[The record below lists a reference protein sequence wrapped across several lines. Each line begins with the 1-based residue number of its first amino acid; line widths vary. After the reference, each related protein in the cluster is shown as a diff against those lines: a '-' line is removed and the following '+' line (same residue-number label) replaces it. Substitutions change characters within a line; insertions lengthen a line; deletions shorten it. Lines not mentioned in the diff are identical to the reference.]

1 MATATTKR
9 RKKGELQNAK
19 CKLQNGRANPQSP
32 IPNPPQKPR
41 ANRFGVYTSGIEEL
55 MVVDTRTVT
64 ASISLVCDP
73 DRGKTRWRAGHDLRH
88 PVGGSS
94 SPVGITGKPYET
106 REIALAAML
115 SRLRGLLEKV
125 RDREGCYKSH
135 KAACVE
141 ALKSLR
147 KYEIRSSKSET
158 STKAQS
164 TKARKSEGPKMPV
177 CAEDCSDCDN
187 AATCPTEGR
196 YPPTLVHAKAQGRK
210 AAKSASSASSAVPS
224 PPRLPEAKA
233 DPIGGNGEASGS
245 DAAKWIHENVCPK
258 GRTERRSTNGS
269 AADVRSP
276 GGTGKK
282 AGDGHQGEIRNPKS
296 ETRNKSEI
304 QNPKSK
310 IAGTALVPATPA
322 NLPLGDGPAL
332 SPSERKDLAR
342 LETLIDRG
350 VRASFA
356 AGIALKEIQE
366 RKLYR
371 EHFATFEDYCR
382 EKLGSSRSDAYRQIQ
397 AATLHEV
404 AEKVIEKNSL
414 VVTESHFRPLS
425 KLDDDQV
432 RAVFAAVAK
441 RVKPGADGRR
451 RPTMELVAETAREY
465 ATPPEEKHE
474 ARNPKSETNP
484 KSEIQ
489 NPKSADLS
497 GPANSDGEGRAGG
510 QDEELGGR
518 REEEEKTT
526 APPVPSRKQA
536 RQVVTRSFGGEARRK
551 FWYELNGIE
560 AAVIACANEFAH
572 SIWRDEM
579 RAMLRDLLAQFDAA
593 SDYVP

>member
-1 MATATTKR
+1 M
-9 RKKGELQNAK
+9 QIAK
-19 CKLQNGRANPQSP
+19 WAGQSP
-32 IPNPPQKPR
+32 IPNPPQKSPR
-41 ANRFGVYTSGIEEL
+41 EEL
-55 MVVDTRTVT
+55 VQIPID
-64 ASISLVCDP
+64 
-73 DRGKTRWRAGHDLRH
+73 
-88 PVGGSS
+88 
-94 SPVGITGKPYET
+94 
-106 REIALAAML
+106 
-115 SRLRGLLEKV
+115 
-125 RDREGCYKSH
+125 
-135 KAACVE
+135 E
-141 ALKSLR
+141 ALKVQATVHVREGNRGKWQWRYALNGLTWRSDTIWVPNPQGAWGRHAAIVAACQAVWNEISDREEGTRNPNEARRLR
-147 KYEIRSSKSET
+147 MAAGEVHRFMDDGCEVKIERKGI
-158 STKAQS
+158 

-177 CAEDCSDCDN
+177 CAEDCSGCAT
-187 AATCPTEGR
+187 AATCQGR
-196 YPPTLVHAKAQGRK
+196 GSYPPNLVHAKAQGRK
-210 AAKSASSASSAVPS
+210 AAKSASSAVPS
-224 PPRLPEAKA
+224 LPRLPEAKA